1 MAAAVIGLLL
11 LAYVLWALRRIR
23 RRKKKARGA
32 CCGCPY
38 YERGLCRREAGRP
51 RSTAPVRKK

>member
-23 RRKKKARGA
+23 RRRKKARGS

-38 YERGLCRREAGRP
+38 YEQGLCRREAGRP
-51 RSTAPVRKK
+51 HRASPVRKP